1 MSMLKDLFNNWEQP
15 NSSDRLELV
24 FADRIKDYGAYKI
37 RTMFSKNQVLA
48 TVIASL
54 IALTA
59 AGLPVLLNNT
69 EEVEEERVIVT
80 TSVDDIKEP
89 EDEKEE
95 EKEPPKIEEPVLTTQ
110 AYVVPDINPNASEDD
125 NLNPPD
131 AVNVVGAQDQIGSD
145 ELILPDDEIVDNSGG
160 TGENKGPSEVK
171 IKAQFPGGDEKFKE
185 FVVNNFQYPIR
196 CQDDGINGYVMLRF
210 VVDEVGRVSRVS
222 AVDETPSCPEFT
234 TEAIRVLKKSPR
246 WIPGNNNGV
255 MMKSWR
261 EIPIKLNI
269 TDP

>member
-48 TVIASL
+48 TVIASV

-89 EDEKEE
+89 EEEKEE

-145 ELILPDDEIVDNSGG
+145 ELILPDDEIVDNTGG

-222 AVDETPSCPEFT
+222 AIEETPSCPEFT